1 VVPLH
6 PVALGGRVDAW
17 FTGRDAEAAPVPVGA
32 VGNLAHRRPHRPVDL
47 AAARRAVGDATGT
60 DPRTW
65 HLLHQVHGAEVA
77 VVDERTPPGAELRG
91 VDAAVTTCV
100 ERPLVVQAADCVPVL
115 LAAPGAIGAAHAGR
129 AGVVAGVVPAAVAAL
144 RRLVGATATVRAVL
158 GPAIG
163 PCCYE
168 VPADLRDTVV
178 VGLSGGPSGSGPSGS
193 GTAAIAEARE
203 VATRTR
209 WSTPSLD
216 LPTAVRA
223 QLRAAD
229 VEVSGPAAPCTCC
242 DPAWFSHRRDPA
254 SGRQIGLV
262 VRRADAGVV
271 A

>member
-1 VVPLH
+1 VVPLLS
-6 PVALGGRVDAW
+6 ATLGEGVDAW
-17 FTGRDAEAAPVPVGA
+17 FTGRDVGAAPVPVGA
-32 VGNLAHRRPHRPVDL
+32 PGNLAHRRPHRPADL
-47 AAARRAVGDATGT
+47 AAARREVGDATRT

-65 HLLHQVHGAEVA
+65 HLMHQVHGGEVA

-100 ERPLVVQAADCVPVL
+100 ERPLVVQIADCIPVL
-115 LAAPGAIGAAHAGR
+115 LTAPGAIGVAHAGR
-129 AGVVAGVVPAAVAAL
+129 AGVTAGVAPRAVAAL
-144 RRLVGATATVRAVL
+144 RRLVGASAPVRAVL

-168 VPADLRDTVV
+168 VPAELRESIVA
-178 VGLSGGPSGSGPSGS
+178 GLSGTGP
-193 GTAAIAEARE
+193 AAIVEAQQ

-223 QLRAAD
+223 QLTAAD
-229 VEVSGPAAPCTCC
+229 VEVTGSAAPCTCC
-242 DPAWFSHRRDPA
+242 DTAWFSHRRDPA
-254 SGRQIGLV
+254 SGRQIGLI
-262 VRRADAGVV
+262 VRRADVGAPAGVS